1 VSELRAIRQSQRYWL
16 FVRLMLPLF
25 LLLMLSDLT
34 NRLNFEEWHERV
46 KDALLF
52 ATLVLVALNIFV
64 LVLSFVQRYGWRKL
78 LFWNAFYFTCAF
90 VLLFA
95 ALNIAAFLGGFNTE
109 GRIDWVG
116 LLVISAVLGQILAW
130 FGIMMHLL
138 IDNS

>member
-1 VSELRAIRQSQRYWL
+1 MRAIRQSQRYWL

-78 LFWNAFYFTCAF
+78 LFWNAF
-90 VLLFA
+90 
-95 ALNIAAFLGGFNTE
+95 
-109 GRIDWVG
+109 
-116 LLVISAVLGQILAW
+116 
-130 FGIMMHLL
+130 
-138 IDNS
+138 